1 MRTFLAPLLLAS
13 LSLACRQSG
22 ETSGDNPGKPST
34 DKRTLELVDAPQPA
48 DVVAYLQP
56 LVAKAAATNE
66 TLVVYVGA
74 TWCEPCQHFHDA
86 ARNHELDADLG
97 GIRVIQFDYDR
108 DDAALQAAG
117 YRSKMLPMFALPGP
131 DGRASGKQFEGSIKG
146 SGAVAEIVPHLKQ
159 LVGR

>member
-1 MRTFLAPLLLAS
+1 MRTYLVPLAIATFGMTG
-13 LSLACRQSG
+13 CQSG
-22 ETSGDNPGKPST
+22 GSSGDDPKKPT
-34 DKRTLELVDAPQPA
+34 RPLELVDAPQPG
-48 DVVAYLQP
+48 DVAAYLQP
-56 LVAKAAATNE
+56 LVAKANATHE

-86 ARNHELDADLG
+86 ARKHELDADLG
-97 GIRVIQFDYDR
+97 GLRVIQFDYDR

-117 YRSKMLPMFALPGP
+117 YRSTMLPLFALPGP

-146 SGAVAEIVPHLKQ
+146 SGAVAEIVPHLKA